1 MTATI
6 NASTTAGVVTTADT
20 SGILQL
26 QTNGTAALTV
36 DASQRTAFVAGTAA
50 LPAITTTG
58 DTNTGI
64 FFPAA
69 DTIAFAEGGAEAAR
83 LDSSGNFGLGV
94 TPSAWDSTVRPVLS
108 VKASTG
114 SFSFGASGVDNARF
128 LANAYYSGGF
138 KRVAAGHASQYEQNA
153 GTHIWYTAGTS
164 TADSA
169 ITFTE
174 AARIDSS
181 GNLLVGTTSVLG
193 TSAAGTTH
201 ITGGANDANEAPL
214 YLRNQ
219 FSTAG
224 RYWKVGPTNN
234 AGFIIFTNSNVGQY
248 QSYGATSWTATS
260 DERLKTN
267 LLPIENAAQ
276 KVSSLR
282 AVTGRYKTDEQNVSR
297 SFLIAQDV
305 QAVFPEAVDVQ
316 DDEQNTLGL
325 RYTEVIPLLVAA
337 IQELK
342 AIVDAQGAEI
352 AALKG
357 ATA

>member
-1 MTATI
+1 MTLI
-6 NASTTAGVVTTADT
+6 L
-20 SGILQL
+20 SGSDGLSDVD
-26 QTNGTAALTV
+26 GTAAAPAL
-36 DASQRTAFVAGTAA
+36 RGT
-50 LPAITTTG
+50 

-69 DTIAFAEGGAEAAR
+69 DTIAFAEGGAEVMR
-83 LDSSGNFGLGV
+83 IDSSGNVGIGTNSPTANARVSVFGNN
-94 TPSAWDSTVRPVLS
+94 SS
-108 VKASTG
+108 VQFQNASTG
-114 SFSFGASGVDNARF
+114 TSATDGGLVGNNGGAQLYLYNYENDAVIFGTN
-128 LANAYYSGGF
+128 N
-138 KRVAAGHASQYEQNA
+138 
-153 GTHIWYTAGTS
+153 
-164 TADSA
+164 
-169 ITFTE
+169 TE
-174 AARIDSS
+174 RARIDSS

-193 TSAAGTTH
+193 ASAAGTTH

-224 RYWKVGPTNN
+224 RYWKVGPVNN
-234 AGFIIFTNSNVGQY
+234 AGFLVFNNSNVGQY

-276 KVSSLR
+276 KISSLR

-337 IQELK
+337 IQEQQALIT
-342 AIVDAQGAEI
+342 ALTTRITALE
-352 AALKG
+352 AA
-357 ATA
+357 